1 MTQIFV
7 NDIPQEL
14 VPNPATWGELLD
26 MLDALADDEGTILSV
41 ARFDGVEEPAFR
53 EPDITKRALSTVA
66 RVDVQTSIPNAFLRE
81 CLLEAIPSLQ
91 DAAGA
96 IVPLA
101 EAYRRGDLAR
111 GHEGLTQLSGD
122 LGALT
127 TLVGMLDGPIGID
140 LTALSGE
147 TASPGEQMEEL
158 WKTLDAMVAAQAS
171 EDWVTVAD
179 VLEYDLE
186 PAIRRWADV
195 LTRVASALEQ

>member
-1 MTQIFV
+1 MTQIYV
-7 NDIPQEL
+7 NDVPQEL

-26 MLDALADDEGTILSV
+26 MLDALAEDEGTILSV

-53 EPDITKRALSTVA
+53 EPDVTQRPLDTVT
-66 RVDVQTSIPNAFLRE
+66 RVDVQTLVPNAFLRE

-91 DAAGA
+91 DAADS
-96 IVPLA
+96 VTELA
-101 EAYRRGDLAR
+101 DAYRRGDLAR

-140 LTALSGE
+140 LAALSGN
-147 TASPGEQMEEL
+147 TASPAEQMEEL

-171 EDWVTVAD
+171 QDWVTVAD
-179 VLEYDLE
+179 VLEYDVE
-186 PAIRRWADV
+186 PAVRRWADV
-195 LTRVASALEQ
+195 LTRVANALEQ

>member
-1 MTQIFV
+1 MPQIFV

-53 EPDITKRALSTVA
+53 EPAAIKRALSTVA
-66 RVDVQTSIPNAFLRE
+66 RVDVHTSMPNAFLRE
-81 CLLEAIPSLQ
+81 CLLEAIPSLE
-91 DAAGA
+91 DAADSVA
-96 IVPLA
+96 PLA

-111 GHEGLTQLSGD
+111 GHEGLGQLSGD

-127 TLVGMLDGPIGID
+127 ALVSMLDGPIGID
-140 LTALSGE
+140 LTALSGD
-147 TASPGEQMEEL
+147 TATPAEQMEAL

-179 VLEYDLE
+179 ILEYDLE
-186 PAIRRWADV
+186 PAICRWAT
-195 LTRVASALEQ
+195 LLARVANALQ

>member
-1 MTQIFV
+1 M
-7 NDIPQEL
+7 
-14 VPNPATWGELLD
+14 
-26 MLDALADDEGTILSV
+26 
-41 ARFDGVEEPAFR
+41 
-53 EPDITKRALSTVA
+53 
-66 RVDVQTSIPNAFLRE
+66 
-81 CLLEAIPSLQ
+81 
-91 DAAGA
+91 
-96 IVPLA
+96 PLA